1 MASDGYQDQ
10 FGKIKDGE
18 NEKNELRK
26 FMKKRFRELLL
37 EVSKLPISEQE
48 NTLNEILEDWQQTE
62 KQTDDI
68 LVMGIYIE

>member
-1 MASDGYQDQ
+1 
-10 FGKIKDGE
+10 
-18 NEKNELRK
+18 
-26 FMKKRFRELLL
+26 MKKRFRELLL